1 MIGRIIRRL
10 RDDQGFTLIELSV
23 AMILSSMVV
32 GTFVTMF
39 FSFSQNAA
47 DVTGNAQ
54 HQEDARGV
62 MVDLVIELRQAVA
75 PGPNDDPIASMTGD
89 GITFYTIE
97 IGSSA
102 PVKVV
107 YQRSNCVAGEC
118 QLRVTRYASTG
129 MSGDSYTFSTTP
141 YAESLLLSG
150 VLNDQALFAGQ
161 RWSGTPKTLTSITS
175 CNGTSVS
182 CAFPLVSVTL
192 RSLPFGTSEGARTPF
207 EVHEE
212 VRLRNA

>member
-1 MIGRIIRRL
+1 VIGRIVRTL
-10 RDDQGFTLIELSV
+10 RDDRGFSLIELSV
-23 AMILSSMVV
+23 ALILSSMVV

-47 DVTGNAQ
+47 DVTGKAQ
-54 HQEDARGV
+54 HQEDAREV
-62 MVDLVIELRQAVA
+62 MVELVIELRQAVA
-75 PGPNDDPIASMTGD
+75 PGPNDDPIASMTAD
-89 GITFYTIE
+89 GITFYTVE
-97 IGSSA
+97 IDSSA

-107 YQRSNCVAGEC
+107 YQRSNCVEGEC

-141 YAESLLLSG
+141 YEQSLLLNG

-161 RWSGTPKTLTSITS
+161 RWSGTPKALTSITS
-175 CNGTSVS
+175 CNGTTVS

-192 RSLPFGTSEGARTPF
+192 RSRPSGTSEGARTPF
-207 EVHEE
+207 EVHEQ